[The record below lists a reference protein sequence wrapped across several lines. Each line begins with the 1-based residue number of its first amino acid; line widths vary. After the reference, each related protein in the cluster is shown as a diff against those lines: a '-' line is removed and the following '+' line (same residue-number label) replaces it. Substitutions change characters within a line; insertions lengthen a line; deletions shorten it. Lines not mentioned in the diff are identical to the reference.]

1 MKLNNE
7 KSRSLGSLVKK
18 VNTDGAN
25 IAEVVL
31 EDTIK
36 KANVSEVMLTD
47 LLANDFVL
55 AVTPATLGTAIAVAN
70 DVETPFTR
78 DVVISIVGAD
88 TEVKT
93 YYNAKL
99 PVAVAKT
106 STAGTVSIG
115 DVTEVELV
123 EGEATITI
131 TYGGTWE
138 ANDTCTLTVGTDAK
152 VAGIALVAKTS
163 VDTLIS

>member
-25 IAEVVL
+25 IAEVVS

-36 KANVSEVMLTD
+36 KANVSEVILAD

-55 AVTPATLGTAIAVAN
+55 AVTPATLGTAITEAN
-70 DVETPFTR
+70 AEGGFTR
-78 DVVISIVGAD
+78 DVKVKLVNSAGETRKYFNGKFAVG
-88 TEVKT
+88 
-93 YYNAKL
+93 
-99 PVAVAKT
+99 VAKE

-115 DVTEVELV
+115 GVTEVDLV

-152 VAGIALVAKTS
+152 IAGIALVAKTS
-163 VDTLIS
+163 VDTLIA